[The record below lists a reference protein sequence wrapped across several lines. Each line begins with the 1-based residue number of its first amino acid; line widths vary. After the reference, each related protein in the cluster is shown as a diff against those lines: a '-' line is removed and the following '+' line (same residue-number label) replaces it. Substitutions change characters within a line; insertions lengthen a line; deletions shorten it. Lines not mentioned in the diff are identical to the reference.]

1 MKDKI
6 TKYCFSNL
14 HHFLKNGKMLEYPAE
29 FDSHMYP
36 LFVTWQ
42 KDGDLR
48 GCIGTFA
55 DDQKLGETLQRYSL
69 IAAVQDTRFPPIDE
83 SEFPQLRVEV
93 SLLSNFEKIEDPL
106 DWKIGQHGIE
116 IEFKKP
122 DMSGRPMRGTFLP
135 NVAPE
140 QGWTSQAETLE
151 HLVAKAGWHGGLKA
165 VMNSFTEV
173 KRYESIKFGLDYKTY
188 QAQMQ

>member
-69 IAAVQDTRFPPIDE
+69 IAAV
-83 SEFPQLRVEV
+83 
-93 SLLSNFEKIEDPL
+93 
-106 DWKIGQHGIE
+106 
-116 IEFKKP
+116 
-122 DMSGRPMRGTFLP
+122 
-135 NVAPE
+135 
-140 QGWTSQAETLE
+140 
-151 HLVAKAGWHGGLKA
+151 
-165 VMNSFTEV
+165 
-173 KRYESIKFGLDYKTY
+173 
-188 QAQMQ
+188 